1 MICRPL
7 DAAGD
12 ILPVLSSSDLLTGA
26 RAVAELVRNRLWLLT
41 GEWWENPAWGN
52 GILEMLK
59 ESRLTEADQQV
70 LANYISGY
78 IRKTPGVLDVREV
91 KVAVE
96 GRRFRYACE
105 IVTADGTAQISFEY

>member
-7 DAAGD
+7 DAGGD

-26 RAVAELVRNRLWLLT
+26 RAVAELVRNRLWLIA
-41 GEWWENPAWGN
+41 GDWWENPDWGN

-78 IRKTPGVLDVREV
+78 IRKPPGVLDVREV

-96 GRRFRYACE
+96 GRRFRYSCE